1 MNRVKRL
8 AKTILDQV
16 STRHYARKSREET
29 RFMPDSKWDV
39 TKTRNGERGTGEM
52 KNWNKTENWM

>member
-1 MNRVKRL
+1 
-8 AKTILDQV
+8 
-16 STRHYARKSREET
+16 
-29 RFMPDSKWDV
+29 MPDSEKDV